1 MSIEISKLTKRFGSK
16 VAVNELTLHVR
27 RKELYAFL
35 GPNGAGKTTTL
46 KVVTGLLRPTSG
58 MVRVGGYDVH
68 AEGVEARRLMSY
80 VPDEPFLYE
89 KLSGREFL
97 FFVGRM
103 YGMDPATCRTK
114 VDELSERFG
123 TGEYLDE
130 LTEGYSHGMR
140 QRVVIS
146 AAMLHDPKVLV
157 IDEPMVGLDPR
168 SSRFV
173 KDVLRERVAEGMCV
187 LMSTH
192 TLSIAE
198 EVADRVGILHRGKLI
213 AEGTVDELR
222 SRGHTSGKLEDT
234 FLTLTDE
241 EFDDRAPAR

>member
-1 MSIEISKLTKRFGSK
+1 MIEIRRLMKRFGDK
-16 VAVNELTLHVR
+16 VAVKDLTLDVPGG
-27 RKELYAFL
+27 EIFACL
-35 GPNGAGKTTTL
+35 GPNGAGKTTTI
-46 KVVTGLLRPTSG
+46 KTMAGLLRPTSG
-58 MVRVGGYDVH
+58 SVRIAGHDIVT
-68 AEGVEARRLMSY
+68 ETEAAKARMAY

-103 YGMDPATCRTK
+103 YGMDPAACRRK

-123 TGEYLDE
+123 TCEYLDE
-130 LTEGYSHGMR
+130 LAEGYSHGMR

-157 IDEPMVGLDPR
+157 VDEPMVGLDPR

-213 AEGTVDELR
+213 AEGTVDELK
-222 SRGHTSGKLEDT
+222 SLGHTSGKLEDI
-234 FLTLTDE
+234 FLTLTE
-241 EFDDRAPAR
+241 EESEDRAPAR